1 MLQMWHSHIRQRE
14 QRRLKPMWGAPE
26 GFPTG
31 GVGCRPPRLLGIRR
45 GLVLLEVALDDVR
58 VEPALRLRTSLRDQQ
73 NVSSAQAH

>member
-1 MLQMWHSHIRQRE
+1 MLRPWHSDIRQLD
-14 QRRLKPMWGAPE
+14 QIKPMQGVPE
-26 GFPTG
+26 GFSACG
-31 GVGCRPPRLLGIRR
+31 IGRRSSRLLGIRR